1 MENHN
6 KLLSERELHILN
18 TFEKYNRNYL
28 GHTNSGYNNYSQ
40 YDNNYRKSFS
50 PLLSLDEYR
59 AQEQTRW
66 DRVGNSIPRFLS
78 GLSTNIA
85 QIPGYL
91 YAVGEATFTD
101 KTLSES
107 LNNSWIDYFQGLD
120 ERSKAKFEIYTPE
133 AVKQGNLWDNISSTS
148 FWTKEF
154 TDGLSFLAA
163 ALAPGAALKGAGM
176 SAKLSRLFDISTS
189 AANKIELGTAT
200 AINTLFEAGVE
211 AKQVRDD
218 LEDVFRRKI
227 ARGEV
232 NPKTGLPYTKEDAE
246 EIINIATRNTAISNL
261 LLLVGPNLLMNKA
274 LLGRFSSNKS
284 MWGKY
289 INPTTGEFIKVP
301 ELTIKQKAGEYLKSM
316 GKLAFSEGFVEEG
329 GQSAII
335 ELNKKLAEDS
345 DYIKGGNFFEYVTD
359 YVTKF
364 AQTYV
369 EQLSETEMQKSIFL
383 GGVLGTLGG
392 GIQEGRKNIY
402 EKENVRKL
410 MNQLAINFQGFSKS
424 NEGILETDSQGNV
437 KVNPYK
443 FVDFIK
449 NVTKEDFTRG
459 VQNFAAAHDNQ
470 ELYDYLEEKAFT
482 RLIYPYL
489 SLEDGDKLAK
499 KQIKFFSEQYLKNRN
514 LIENNGKEVELTK
527 EQELENKKRE
537 QEYIAKKEKLI
548 DDLFKFG
555 KSINRL
561 ITNSNLEKFDTK
573 LNRAEAEFINDFVNK
588 IKVSALQSVTEQLF
602 FKEKINEY
610 KRSILELQSKDL
622 EGEIPEIQN
631 QIKETQK
638 KLDYYS
644 DLLTTSSEQYKHA
657 YTPEAVKELYKIEK
671 EKFNELQ
678 NKKTKDTKTDKPSD
692 DKKPNESDKTK
703 QNDVKSEESV
713 DEEVEYFD
721 KDGNKFT
728 GKLYKDKNGKFYTVN
743 KDGEKIDLVKHELF
757 DIWNVDYGEPND
769 SSSPPS
775 ENDDTKPYFEIEDK
789 KFKGIGEFI
798 NIFNYSIN
806 PQTGKGYNATWKI
819 QQIISSN
826 PDLLDK
832 VTIRVTKSKR
842 EKKITELTGNK
853 NIVQL
858 SSDFDV
864 ALMLD
869 DKIIGF
875 LPSATKFLR
884 VGKDGKYEHINYN
897 TLTESEFRQLFG
909 ADEKHSLEAFK
920 EEFKNAYSFLKYI
933 ENIYSKQGDFVISNS
948 ELKAIASLSVTLG
961 EYDLVN
967 NSDNLVDLSTY
978 DRKNLIFSN
987 DLPIFVEVGN
997 IYNEGIKESRK
1008 RFSLFSKDNFTDDS
1022 GDLPKDLLESL
1033 ESLQSIVDRNSD
1045 AELYSR
1051 YFVAVKNPGGKYSFN
1066 GERFNWVALTPKKLL
1081 DTDSLLKFLK
1091 EKKEQLKNAVK
1102 HQNIYDLVREVNL
1115 ELSKRVYLS
1124 NLVVKK
1130 GERASFLD
1138 FKFLG
1143 PKQTEDGLINQDEY
1157 NAPLLFSYKLS
1168 GVKEKKS
1175 TIIYSFDTI
1184 EDIINKINEDF
1195 GGNTKGLSLN
1205 NFRENIPLQ
1214 KDYKKDE
1221 LYELINKFSTLVK
1234 PNVKYSQTIRVS
1246 FDKLRNSFRNINPA
1260 LLASTPETGVE
1271 RTIITKGGAKVTFI
1285 DTSKQED
1292 KKDPVDLK
1300 SEYESLL
1307 NKKESGEKLTK
1318 EEFLR
1323 MQELKDIIGNNLDE
1337 AFKISDTP
1345 AEDLIDM
1352 QVAFRNLSKI
1362 LPGFISVQVINVI
1375 KDNLQ
1380 KNSITWGYFKDKI
1393 IYLSEKAESGTEF
1406 HEAFHAVF
1414 RTVLS
1419 DREIK
1424 ALYKDARKK
1433 ILEEFSKEGKI
1444 FTKELNKFR
1453 NKHPKYSS
1461 LSENKLKELFYE
1473 EWMADKYKSHKK
1485 GKNQVKGYN
1494 LIERFFNLLVDLFH
1508 FLTSQRYKTI
1518 EFVFDRLDRGGYKNS
1533 KLKKNRFYGVRE
1545 PVYSLIPNNILSS
1558 NIYDPNTKE
1567 TKKQFF
1573 KTYDSQY
1580 ESKRKINLVYSKLY
1594 ERLNSINLK
1603 NIIDNIYSSISEG
1616 NLKDLKN
1623 LIDNEIDKVIEVP
1636 VVDDIINEILDE
1648 LKWEWDIKN
1657 PIYDNIDLNA
1667 VSEGEKSNYDYIS
1680 QNYFTFSN
1688 PEARKVIIEEVK
1700 RKYKNLHKSL
1710 LEEEEFKEEL
1720 GSIEDS
1726 DEETQSKTVGGLG
1739 IDTNKEDKG
1748 GLESQSFRFRSYIS
1762 ITTYQEKDRFGI
1774 ERTYGVDEHMVYNQL
1789 LKIAKN
1795 SYDFDEIIQKLR
1807 GYFTDEHSSTQVKNF
1822 INKFFS
1828 DTLEVVNYNGDYFT
1842 ENGEY
1847 KVKNLSL
1854 FNLVLKS
1861 INKFHLDYLFIGLDY
1876 SKKIFDV
1883 YSANRENVGVQQV
1896 ESWKINY
1903 SVIHDSLFEDGKIT
1917 KKGERVINELSDSI
1931 DNISGTSKIN
1941 SIKWINYA
1949 KKLKE
1954 SLENIRVDINLSYAK
1969 YIVISGEKRERTKE
1983 QQDFY
1988 LSYKQGLHSNDYI
2001 IRSLN
2006 IILDIIQSGNS
2017 PFEVVEDSS
2026 DANKQGALTRLY
2038 SIAEDNYKFSP
2049 ELQQAIIE
2057 NAKGKNV
2064 NSMQD
2069 PSYDLLRTLQ
2079 ISREDVDKLEQED
2092 PYLRDNFLLSSED
2105 FINSKHS
2112 LVIQRTIGARN
2123 INSIFVAKDEEKGL
2137 ESDTRI
2143 EKYREQEHE
2152 GTDFSDWTGRDMAV
2166 FLYALYS
2173 NQKLVVNSKDKSKFV
2188 RTASF
2193 YYRVLGTSA
2202 NANVVDL
2209 PVFTAVDKESGN
2221 ITDFT
2226 LNAFYKEVKRQAERI
2241 QRLKLKDPNEFR
2253 TTIKDY
2259 NDSPN
2264 ARGYKFWH
2272 GYDKFIPDDIKVLIY
2287 QSSGKDIIDILEK
2300 NKKEILA
2307 HINNFLEIE
2316 FERHLEHLDRLG
2328 VIKKTSEANPEKNT
2342 KADYENRL
2350 LDNRFFGISV
2360 KGKDLIFEPYS
2371 NYRVNIKQAWLN
2383 MYLNTQAYNQL
2394 LNGDEAKSFSNPGRI
2409 TKRGTL
2415 GNAQGFNL
2423 SSSGIEN
2430 YTYAVLPEN
2439 TSSENSLNV
2448 KVNVADAQV
2457 FGSFD
2462 FFERYLISLGRNE
2475 GPIPK
2480 ILEKIKRGE
2489 DITWEEKNILENY
2502 NAIFSPKKIS
2512 VNDGEVTMKCSVAY
2526 NDINTVSFINSKG
2539 EREPFV
2545 GCEERFE
2552 QLKKKI
2558 DLIADSTALKTQ
2570 IINQSESF
2578 TDLKINEIDSRF
2590 VREQMLVPSGKKRV
2604 THSTQSMVLIPFE
2617 TGREDLE
2624 SGYDDVLAQR
2634 VNSHMKILDRVLFK
2648 ITEEGVQP
2656 TLGLFQKMAL
2666 KIVEESGGNSQ
2677 IMELLS
2683 LDSNGEPKFNNNIPS
2698 VVKKFSEIF
2707 LSHYKKILSAKVK
2720 GKKNSIQTNY
2730 GIPLQINTETGKII
2744 RRDWIKSNSEEYERL
2759 KKDGKVTSR
2768 KLGYNLKGVFNGK
2781 EVRYSEVMI
2790 PKYFRE
2796 LYDIKPGDEI
2806 PDHMAYMFGLRIPN
2820 TDKHSNHVLK
2830 AVDFLPLHMGD
2841 TMILPEELIEIVG
2854 HDFDMDAFYTH
2865 SYEFYEENGKYYLYG
2880 NTKHSK
2886 WYQFYIYNTVN
2897 NFENNKFLGMM
2908 FEELISSDQDYLQ
2921 MREIIKKL
2929 NKLPKDYPKDN
2940 YLFEIS
2946 NGKYDSLKNFYSRY
2960 EFLKKSY
2967 IELAMDRMGL
2977 PSNPSEYNE
2986 DINIGAIN
2994 NDILSKS
3001 IEILS
3006 LPQVEEIQNTPEKAD
3021 LVKSS
3026 LEELASILEL
3036 NSIDDLATNYSVYS
3050 PSWII
3055 SEFEDAQE
3063 GSKAIGASV
3072 NKMLSFVFLNKYEIP
3087 IEDFNI
3093 VFDNV
3098 KYSGFKSL
3106 REILP
3111 NGEMGERIMN
3121 ILASFV
3127 VTSTDNQNLS
3137 YSKKANLTIKNIG
3150 LVATM
3155 IQQGVPLKTAMKIVT
3170 SPIIK
3175 KFTLWTQGA
3184 AVKTDSE
3191 IKLGEKNAFEG
3202 LFAEIESFLKK
3213 YEVSKEELEEGITTD
3228 ELIFY
3233 LKNGYNNKVND
3244 LSDAQKRE
3252 YYKTEFKVLSLWKK
3266 LSEIDKYFMA
3276 LNNIIKLTKGVDNTF
3291 ESVDEV
3297 IDSLKILGYELAPK
3311 GKFGEVEI
3319 VKSKVKSNSPFIL
3332 DNLFKRNKLVKSNI
3346 EIVGKMLNNSQ
3357 HIFIQRDKIFI
3368 DIYNEVYGQLRK
3380 HLRNRKQVKNQ
3391 LSSYLLEYLISK
3403 AYRQYLKNI
3412 GEIVEPNAMLH
3423 RSLNTD
3429 TTKDLVTYIKEYIS
3443 KYPELKNNLFIKLLK
3458 FPKVDRD
3465 AQKVTLKVRKI
3476 SSPEYASQ
3484 ALDDFKVIYNSPKTK
3499 PLADLIFRYLI
3510 YSDAGSFRSHS
3521 MIKLLPGVMFSELSK
3536 STSDIQ
3542 KLLSQGYQ
3550 KSLTSDYERL
3560 FECKQDELID
3570 EFKNLY
3576 LRNLN
3581 NRSKLPIVKK
3591 YVLLSNKDVVTELQD
3606 GFKIDLFGGY
3616 ISEKAI
3622 KAKFFNN
3629 DVVYESKEKFFEAFY
3644 EFTNSEKEKAY
3655 KVYSEN
3661 IKYILNS
3668 PVFELKSDLEENEQ
3682 KTKNKIKFKEYFI
3695 VLSEKG
3701 LELYKLESI
3710 VVKKYDPDK
3719 KTFYEILL
3727 QPKIEK
3733 GESTAVGTS
3742 AIYKKVSFLY
3752 DTFPLHGRDLQDV
3765 IQATQVQENQE
3776 IIKSKTVRERKNPPV
3791 QEMFQSKDLEQDG
3804 DLEDGTDADGTM
3816 FYDPEVQSMLDL
3828 LDSKN
3833 INFTKQDVDSELNE
3847 FINFSK
3853 SINYNPNQP
3862 SLFSDE
3868 DLRLNTDLS
3877 QENIYSQLGNKT
3889 QSENV
3894 VIRPW
3899 GELKDATKAIIDKGI
3914 VSTRIPNTNEH
3925 FGNPFSHDPTG
3936 KTQGLIKTET
3946 IKEAVEKYIDW
3957 ILNGY
3962 KKEIK
3967 GINIFSKSTEILGK
3981 RLTNPNWYAKDLMD
3995 VEAPYKANASKVK
4008 APQLNAEEAL
4018 KYDMNLMYSLQVQK
4032 FRKNPELIDEINQAG
4047 GLDFIKQS
4055 SHIVGVKNSR
4065 WEGKGLES
4073 NFIKVLAKAYET
4085 VAKELNKFQETTEIE
4100 SKRREWII
4108 EHLKSGKLKGKPILY
4123 YKELG
4128 EPSHATALD
4137 YLINKYDWNKN
4148 TSQVVDSGITEQD
4161 LGLSK
4166 NRERIKKQYPLNIKF
4181 ETVVGTIPTN
4191 KLQEAANFNFD
4202 ERDFVQLKK
4211 GEDYLDTVY
4220 NLYGE
4225 AASRYVSDTNS
4236 EISKQEGEWL
4246 KSLGNKLANDFITD
4260 YLESEL
4266 GEGKTIKEYAQSLLD
4281 KNVQLIDTNQLSLFS
4296 DEDLGLN
4303 TNLSQEE
4310 AQCKDGTNNKKAEDG
4325 IRSPKFTKG
4334 SQWEIYEIF
4343 EGKSHKQGGIE
4354 INIKNNQINF
4364 TNKNGSIK
4372 AKYGLVISKDS

>member
-1 MENHN
+1 MERHDEPLITNEEL
-6 KLLSERELHILN
+6 KSIELSRLSGPI
-18 TFEKYNRNYL
+18 KYGNISRST
-28 GHTNSGYNNYSQ
+28 GPYSQ
-40 YDNNYRKSFS
+40 YDQGYNITSS
-50 PLLSLDEYR
+50 VSLDEYR

-78 GLSTNIA
+78 GFSTNIA

-163 ALAPGAALKGAGM
+163 ALAPGVALKGAGM

-246 EIINIATRNTAISNL
+246 ETINIATRNTAISNL

-316 GKLAFSEGFVEEG
+316 WKLAFSEGFVEEG
-329 GQSAII
+329 GQSAIT

-842 EKKITELTGNK
+842 EKKTTELTGNK

-884 VGKDGKYEHINYN
+884 VGKDGKYEHINHN

-1168 GVKEKKS
+1168 GVEEKKS

-1954 SLENIRVDINLSYAK
+1954 SLENIGVDINLSYAK

-2143 EKYREQEHE
+2143 EEYREQEHE

-2259 NDSPN
+2259 NDSSN

-2512 VNDGEVTMKCSVAY
+2512 VNDGKVTMKCSVAY
-2526 NDINTVSFINSKG
+2526 NDINSVSFINSKG

-2558 DLIADSTALKTQ
+2558 NLIADSTALKTQ

-2730 GIPLQINTETGKII
+2730 EIPLQINTETGKII

-2790 PKYFRE
+2790 PKYFQE

-2830 AVDFLPLHMGD
+2830 VVDFLPLHMGD

-2854 HDFDMDAFYTH
+2854 HDFDIDAFYTH

-2929 NKLPKDYPKDN
+2929 NKLPKDYPKNN

-3150 LVATM
+3150 LVSTM

-3213 YEVSKEELEEGITTD
+3213 YEVSKEEGITTD

-3311 GKFGEVEI
+3311 GKFGEVKI

-3560 FECKQDELID
+3560 FGYKQDELID

-3701 LELYKLESI
+3701 LELYKLETI

-3828 LDSKN
+3828 LDTKTDKSKQKVKTSEDQELEDLLDIPN
-3833 INFTKQDVDSELNE
+3833 NVSDENNEQDVLTS
-3847 FINFSK
+3847 S
-3853 SINYNPNQP
+3853 
-3862 SLFSDE
+3862 
-3868 DLRLNTDLS
+3868 
-3877 QENIYSQLGNKT
+3877 G
-3889 QSENV
+3889 NV
-3894 VIRPW
+3894 VIDEQPISQNEFDLADKPIVAYRTR
-3899 GELKDATKAIIDKGI
+3899 GNNLLKALEEDNAI
-3914 VSTRIPNTNEH
+3914 
-3925 FGNPFSHDPTG
+3925 GNPWSHLG
-3936 KTQGLIKTET
+3936 
-3946 IKEAVEKYIDW
+3946 
-3957 ILNGY
+3957 NG
-3962 KKEIK
+3962 
-3967 GINIFSKSTEILGK
+3967 
-3981 RLTNPNWYAKDLMD
+3981 
-3995 VEAPYKANASKVK
+3995 
-4008 APQLNAEEAL
+4008 
-4018 KYDMNLMYSLQVQK
+4018 QK
-4032 FRKNPELIDEINQAG
+4032 
-4047 GLDFIKQS
+4047 
-4055 SHIVGVKNSR
+4055 
-4065 WEGKGLES
+4065 
-4073 NFIKVLAKAYET
+4073 
-4085 VAKELNKFQETTEIE
+4085 
-4100 SKRREWII
+4100 
-4108 EHLKSGKLKGKPILY
+4108 
-4123 YKELG
+4123 
-4128 EPSHATALD
+4128 
-4137 YLINKYDWNKN
+4137 
-4148 TSQVVDSGITEQD
+4148 
-4161 LGLSK
+4161 
-4166 NRERIKKQYPLNIKF
+4166 ERIQKQYPQNIEF
-4181 ETVVGTIPTN
+4181 EIIVGKISSS
-4191 KLQEAANFNFD
+4191 KLQEIANAEFD
-4202 ERDFVQLKK
+4202 EK
-4211 GEDYLDTVY
+4211 DYLEFKERENYANKVEKI
-4220 NLYGE
+4220 YGE
-4225 AASRYVSDTNS
+4225 AARRYVFDTGS
-4236 EISKQEGEWL
+4236 EIAKTEGNWL
-4246 KSLGNKLANDFITD
+4246 KSLGDKLANDFMSD

-4266 GEGKTIKEYAQSLLD
+4266 GEGLTIKEYAQKLLD
-4281 KNVQLIDTNQLSLFS
+4281 KNVKLIDTAQLSLFGETKQQDTKNQYGLYKTNTVKEAVEEFKAWLTGEKHTDKLQDYRKAIIDKVS
-4296 DEDLGLN
+4296 ELKGKQIKTDKENVEFANTLDWIINNPNSVVGTLGETSGKSIASLGF
-4303 TNLSQEE
+4303 TQSQWDSFSQEK
-4310 AQCKDGTNNKKAEDG
+4310 KD
-4325 IRSPKFTKG
+4325 
-4334 SQWEIYEIF
+4334 
-4343 EGKSHKQGGIE
+4343 
-4354 INIKNNQINF
+4354 NIKKCN
-4364 TNKNGSIK
+4364 
-4372 AKYGLVISKDS
+4372 